1 MVTNISL
8 SEKQHR
14 DSIMIMIEETIDN
27 DDINHNK
34 TFHRKGTATSSFH
47 KAKKVI

>member
-14 DSIMIMIEETIDN
+14 DSIMISRNNDN
-27 DDINHNK
+27 DDINHNIK
-34 TFHRKGTATSSFH
+34 HFTE
-47 KAKKVI
+47 KVQQQAASIKQKR

>member
-14 DSIMIMIEETIDN
+14 DSIMIMIVETMIMM
-27 DDINHNK
+27 ILIIIKHFTERVQQQAASIK
-34 TFHRKGTATSSFH
+34 QKR
-47 KAKKVI
+47 